1 MMPENLHTKR
11 PDPLWM
17 AFKNGSTEAFDT
29 LYRKHVQDLYNY
41 GRKFTADA
49 DLVRDCIHNL
59 FLELWNSR
67 QSLDD
72 VYVVK
77 LYLFRGIRRKLIR
90 AISQKNTM
98 RNLSPQ
104 EVFEVTLPYETHWV
118 ETQSAEEYKLH
129 LLHTV
134 NQLSKRQRE
143 AIFLKYYEN
152 LSYEE
157 VAEVMSVNIHTV
169 YNLISL
175 AISKLREQVSKIS
188 FTLIFFGTFLPF

>member
-1 MMPENLHTKR
+1 
-11 PDPLWM
+11 M
-17 AFKNGSTEAFDT
+17 AFKNGSTDAFDT
-29 LYRKHVQDLYNY
+29 LYRKYVQDLYNY

-72 VYVVK
+72 VFVVK
-77 LYLFRGIRRKLIR
+77 FYLFRGIRRKLIR
-90 AISQKNTM
+90 AISQKSTM
-98 RNLSPQ
+98 RNLPPQ
-104 EVFEVTLPYETHWV
+104 EAFEITLPYETLWI

-129 LLHTV
+129 LLHTI

-157 VAEVMSVNIHTV
+157 VAEVMSVHIHTV

-175 AISKLREQVSKIS
+175 AIGKLREPVSKIS
-188 FTLIFFGTFLPF
+188 FTLAFLGTFLPF